1 MRILLIEDDV
11 TLCETLCLS
20 LTRAGYEAESCHTGT
35 DGLLY
40 ACAGGYDCLIIDWML
55 PEMDGLTLLQAL
67 RRRGIVTPAIF
78 STALDGLNDRVN
90 GLDAGADDYIVKPYA
105 VEELLA
111 RIRAVTRRPGR
122 FSGGR
127 ELVYEGLS
135 LSLDDRELCFG
146 GTTLSLSKKEAAL
159 LEYLMRNP
167 ERTLNRAAILTSVWG
182 SASEVED
189 GNLDNYIYFLRR
201 RLRSL
206 NAPVKIATVHG
217 VGYRL
222 EQAAKPERELP
233 C

>member
-1 MRILLIEDDV
+1 MRILLIEDDA

-40 ACAGGYDCLIIDWML
+40 ACTGGYDCLIIDRML
-55 PEMDGLTLLQAL
+55 PEMDGLTLLQAV
-67 RRRGIVTPAIF
+67 RRRGIETPAIF
-78 STALDGLNDRVN
+78 STALDGLHDRIN

-122 FSGGR
+122 FCEGQGLS
-127 ELVYEGLS
+127 YEGLT
-135 LSLDDRELCFG
+135 LSLREREVRYS

-167 ERTLNRAAILTSVWG
+167 ERTLNRAAILTCVWG

-201 RLRSL
+201 RLRAL
-206 NAPVKIATVHG
+206 NAPVRISTVHG
-217 VGYRL
+217 TGYRL
-222 EQAAKPERELP
+222 EKEPHPKA
-233 C
+233 